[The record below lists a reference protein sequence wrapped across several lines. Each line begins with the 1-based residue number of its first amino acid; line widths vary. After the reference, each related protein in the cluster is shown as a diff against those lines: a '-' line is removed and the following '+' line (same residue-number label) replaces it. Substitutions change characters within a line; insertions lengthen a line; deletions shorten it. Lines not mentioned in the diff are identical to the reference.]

1 MILLLARLVLNILA
15 NAVGLIA
22 ASVLLDGFS
31 INGTAF
37 VVAVA
42 IFSITTTV
50 LGPLII
56 KIALTNAPF
65 LVGGI
70 ALVTTL
76 VGLIVTNL
84 VSDGISISGLNTW
97 IIATLVVWIFAII
110 GNLLLPL
117 VIFRKTFQQRKAK
130 ATAS

>member
-1 MILLLARLVLNILA
+1 MILLLARLVLNVLA

-22 ASVLLDGFS
+22 AAVLLEGFS
-31 INGTAF
+31 ISGTAF
-37 VVAVA
+37 VIAVA

-84 VSDGISISGLNTW
+84 VSDGISITGLNTW

-117 VIFRKTFQQRKAK
+117 IIFRKTFQQRKAK
-130 ATAS
+130 ATVN